1 MTLNIG
7 RSFTYMFDDEG
18 WMKKIVIGGIL
29 FFIPI
34 VNFTVL
40 GYMLEALK
48 RTADGM
54 DIPLPEWEDFG
65 GKFMKGLTFFV
76 IGFIYQIPMMPL
88 LCLNLGLMGVYVL
101 GVGGVS
107 DNEALMNMAPMLRA
121 CSNCV
126 YLIYTVAVLFVAPAA
141 LIRYAMTGVFRS
153 AFQFGKIFGFIRDNI
168 ANYIVALALAVVAV
182 YIAYFGVIACFVGLL
197 FTMFWYYLVMAHLLG
212 QVQRES
218 LAVS

>member
-7 RSFTYMFDDEG
+7 RSFTYVFEDEG
-18 WMKKIVIGGIL
+18 WITKIVIGGIL

-65 GKFMKGLTFFV
+65 GKFMKGLIFFV

-107 DNEALMNMAPMLRA
+107 DNEALMNMARMLRA
-121 CSNCV
+121 CSNCI
-126 YLIYTVAVLFVAPAA
+126 YLIYTIAVLFFAPAA

-153 AFQFGKIFGFIRDNI
+153 AFQVGEIFGFIRDNI
-168 ANYIVALALAVVAV
+168 ANYIVALALTVVAV

-218 LAVS
+218 LAVA

>member
-18 WMKKIVIGGIL
+18 WIKKIAIGGIL
-29 FFIPI
+29 FFIPV

-40 GYMLEALK
+40 GYQLEVLK

-65 GKFMKGLTFFV
+65 GKFTKGLILFG
-76 IGFIYQIPMMPL
+76 IGFVYLVPVLPL
-88 LCLNLGLMGVYVL
+88 LCLYFGLMGVYVL

-107 DNEALMNMAPMLRA
+107 DNEALMNMARMLRA

-141 LIRYAMTGVFRS
+141 MIRYAVTGDFTS

-168 ANYIVALALAVVAV
+168 ANYIVVLALAVVAV
-182 YIAYFGVIACFVGLL
+182 YIAYLGVIACFVGLL

-218 LAVS
+218 LAVT